1 MIYEFFFIQKQKK
14 KKKAYVKILKITQN
28 SVRYSILNAS
38 TEIVNKY

>member
-1 MIYEFFFIQKQKK
+1 MIYEFFFIQKQK